1 MLAESERPLPHRS
14 VQDHVPYSLRPPEH
28 SSRRLLTIDRLRKNV
43 ASNPCCCVRLKIL
56 LPWAVAGPAA
66 LPNLMILMFP
76 AKSATNLS
84 LGKSL
89 ECPKPSPK

>member
-43 ASNPCCCVRLKIL
+43 ASNPCCCVRWKIPF
-56 LPWAVAGPAA
+56 PWV
-66 LPNLMILMFP
+66 
-76 AKSATNLS
+76 KSATNLS
-84 LGKSL
+84 LGKL
-89 ECPKPSPK
+89 LKYPKPSPI